1 MEQYGGSPGRST
13 YCYAKLAA
21 SFINLLH
28 YCLPTSGFYDAGKN
42 NRSKCT
48 TIRLDATPSGL
59 SDLYQYYPP
68 FTPNAL
74 SAATLAFYPGLG
86 QALNIAGLHTR
97 WL

>member
-1 MEQYGGSPGRST
+1 MQNSPHPLST
-13 YCYAKLAA
+13 CFTTACQ
-21 SFINLLH
+21 LLD
-28 YCLPTSGFYDAGKN
+28 FMMQGKITEAN
-42 NRSKCT
+42 AP

>member
-1 MEQYGGSPGRST
+1 MMQ
-13 YCYAKLAA
+13 
-21 SFINLLH
+21 
-28 YCLPTSGFYDAGKN
+28 GKITEAN
-42 NRSKCT
+42 AP

-97 WL
+97 GL

>member
-1 MEQYGGSPGRST
+1 MMQ
-13 YCYAKLAA
+13 
-21 SFINLLH
+21 
-28 YCLPTSGFYDAGKN
+28 GKITEAN
-42 NRSKCT
+42 AP

-86 QALNIAGLHTR
+86 
-97 WL
+97 